1 MEEAK
6 KFGVRLRELRLLA
19 LLTQRGLAEKVG
31 IDFSYLSK
39 IENGVL
45 PPPSE
50 KVILQLAEA
59 LNADKDELITLAGKI
74 PADIAELLKN
84 QKTLEILRSER
95 TQKKVLAKKGEG
107 INLVKDFKNMSQAVK
122 TSIPIINYKSF
133 ARVALAVI
141 LVVAVGASLW
151 FASPSPVKA
160 IDITFPNLPESATRG
175 QSNTFYV
182 KISVQDVDLL
192 PVYSVNLQ
200 IYDAGTSTYTAN
212 CTGLP
217 LVNGVSRTYSAAQTG
232 GGQVVVTTSTATKWG
247 YAFGNRG
254 LYGYSYQQGWVDH
267 NIGSGWGY
275 GYSSGS
281 YVGSTS
287 VTFTVAWTPP
297 TGWPTGSYKVK
308 ATVYGGTGTS
318 YQFYD
323 SSNSISLRAASAG
336 VVGASSPGSGAEPKP
351 KPRIKKLAGL
361 IDSKGAFNTTTT
373 HQSEDGNLA
382 MSISK
387 GTTGTIGGEPLEEL
401 SITWEPDPPEP
412 PKDTDIVINYNL
424 GPDGA
429 TFDPAITLTFHYDE
443 NRLPEAAEEEAL
455 TVAWYDTSRGWVYFD
470 AEDIIIDPDTNTIT
484 VKVDHFTNFAV
495 MAMTSPAEFTV
506 SNLMISPAQA
516 DIAQSV
522 TVSADIANSGDL
534 SGSYEVI
541 LKVNN
546 EVESTQKLKMA
557 GRTTEKVTFTVIKG
571 AAGSYTVDINGQ
583 TGTFTVKSMAAPVT
597 IPPAQPSIIVQAPE
611 APAPAPAPAPP
622 APTPTP
628 VQPTNWLVIII
639 VAAAAVIVAGIVV
652 WYFGFRREF

>member
-6 KFGVRLRELRLLA
+6 NFGARLRELRLLA

-31 IDFSYLSK
+31 VDFSYLSK

-50 KVILQLAEA
+50 KVILQLAEV

-74 PADIAELLKN
+74 PADIAALLKN
-84 QKTLEILRSER
+84 QKTLQLLRSES
-95 TQKKVLAKKGEG
+95 TQKKVMAKREG
-107 INLVKDFKNMSQAVK
+107 INLVKDFKTMSQAVK
-122 TSIPIINYKSF
+122 TSMPVINYKSF

-141 LVVAVGASLW
+141 LVITVGASLW

-160 IDITFPNLPESATRG
+160 IDITFPSLPASATLG
-175 QSNTFYV
+175 QSTTFYV

-200 IYDAGTSTYTAN
+200 IYDVATSSTYTAN

-217 LVNGVSRTYSAAQTG
+217 LVDGVSRTYSAAQTG
-232 GGQVVVTTSTATKWG
+232 GGQVIVTTSTATKWG

-254 LYGYSYQQGWVDH
+254 LYGYSYQQGSVDH
-267 NIGSGWGY
+267 NIGNSWGY
-275 GYSSGS
+275 GYNAGS

-297 TGWPTGSYKVK
+297 SSWPEGSYKVK
-308 ATVYGGTGTS
+308 ATAYGGTGTS

-323 SSNSISLRAASAG
+323 SSDSISLSAASAAQ
-336 VVGASSPGSGAEPKP
+336 GASSPGAGVEPPPEPDIKDVSNIVSGDGVFTDAATLESGDGKVE
-351 KPRIKKLAGL
+351 IS
-361 IDSKGAFNTTTT
+361 ID
-373 HQSEDGNLA
+373 
-382 MSISK
+382 K
-387 GTTGTIGGEPLEEL
+387 GTTGTVGDEPIEEL

-412 PKDTDIVINYNL
+412 PKDTDVVINYDL

-443 NRLPEAAEEEAL
+443 NRLPAAAEEEAL
-455 TVAWYDTSRGWVYFD
+455 TVAWYDASRGWVYFD
-470 AEDIIIDPDTNTIT
+470 AEDITIDPDTNTIS

-495 MAMTSPAEFTV
+495 MALTRPAEFTV
-506 SNLMISPAQA
+506 SNLTISPAQV

-534 SGSYEVI
+534 AGSYEVI

-546 EVESTQKLKMA
+546 EVESTEKLKMA
-557 GRTTEKVTFTVIKG
+557 GRAAEKVTFTVIKG
-571 AAGSYTVDINGQ
+571 AVGSYTVDINGQ

-597 IPPAQPSIIVQAPE
+597 IPPTQPSITVPAPP

-628 VQPTNWLVIII
+628 VPPTNWLLVGII
-639 VAAAAVIVAGIVV
+639 AAAAVIVAGIVV
-652 WYFGFRREF
+652 WYFGFRRE